1 MTHSPAPSPRP
12 CSGSAR
18 FRRFAA
24 FAAGAALLAT
34 AACGGSDTGSGG
46 DLSVGIDLTYPPYD
60 QREDGQPAGF
70 DVEFVDAMTEKMG
83 MTPDYQDVRFAQII
97 QGLKGN
103 RYDMVASAL
112 YFSAERL
119 EQVDMVPYF
128 QTGSSIIVAGD
139 SDATE
144 LTDLCGRSVGALT
157 GSVHHDAAAEKIPS
171 LCDEAGEGAVDARE
185 YPTDP
190 EATSAMRA
198 GQVQA
203 TVTDAA
209 VAADVVESS
218 DGALKLLDDE
228 LLWPTAVGLA
238 VNKGNDELR
247 ASIEQAIQEMKDDG
261 TYERLLESYNL
272 EPVDDRVLEESKNS

>member
-1 MTHSPAPSPRP
+1 MTHSPASPVPRR
-12 CSGSAR
+12 GS
-18 FRRFAA
+18 RRGRRLAA
-24 FAAGAALLAT
+24 LSAGALLLAT
-34 AACGGSDTGSGG
+34 AACSGSDAGSG
-46 DLSVGIDLTYPPYD
+46 DELSVGIDLTYPPYD
-60 QREDGQPAGF
+60 KRENGQPAGF
-70 DVEFVDAMTEKMG
+70 DVEFVDAMAEKMDR
-83 MTPDYQDVRFAQII
+83 TPDYQDVRFAQII

-128 QTGSSIIVAGD
+128 QTGSSIIVPGD
-139 SDATE
+139 SDAGE
-144 LTDLCGRSVGALT
+144 ITDLCGEKVGALT
-157 GSVHHDAAAEKIPS
+157 GSVHHDAAAEKIPA
-171 LCDEAGEGAVDARE
+171 LCEDAGESTVDARE

-190 EATSAMRA
+190 EATSAMQA

-209 VAADVVESS
+209 VAAEVVESS
-218 DGALKLLDDE
+218 DGELKLLNDE

-247 ASIEQAIQEMKDDG
+247 SSIEQAIADMKEDG
-261 TYERLLESYNL
+261 TYDRLLESYNL
-272 EPVDDRVLEESKNS
+272 EPVDDQVLEESKNS